1 MKKFQISLIIV
12 VVLYIV
18 SFVTSDTVK
27 NVRAGNRA
35 VVETMG
41 AVEQKSYEN
50 GPVVVF
56 PFISKVVVFNV
67 REQKFEYKMT
77 MKTASMQDV
86 TISGALN
93 YNLNGDQVYRLYE
106 AVGED
111 YRPVIITP
119 LLEGAMNEVIG
130 KQSAEFLV
138 NSQELV
144 REAIVYIVKDQ
155 LDQTQLVNVNDFR
168 MFRPQFDKKF
178 EEAIKDKVV
187 SQQMVEKAKFET
199 QKVEEE
205 AIQMRKKLEAEAYGI
220 NLKSKA
226 MNNPL
231 IVKYEFAKAMG
242 KWEGKLPQTLVV
254 GQNGSVPVLPL
265 GK

>member
-1 MKKFQISLIIV
+1 MKKFRIFLV
-12 VVLYIV
+12 VVLAVYVI
-18 SFVTSDTVK
+18 SFFVANTVK
-27 NVRAGNRA
+27 IVRPGNRA
-35 VVETMG
+35 
-41 AVEQKSYEN
+41 AVEVMGEVQQKSYKN
-50 GPVVVF
+50 GPVIVY

-67 REQKFEYKMT
+67 REQKYEYKMNV
-77 MKTASMQDV
+77 KTSSMQDV

-93 YNLNGDQVYRLYE
+93 YNLNGDEVYRLYE

-119 LLEGAMNEVIG
+119 LLEGAVNEVIG

-144 REAIVYIVKDQ
+144 REAVVYIIKDQ
-155 LDQTQLVNVNDFR
+155 LDQTNLVKVNDFR

-178 EEAIKDKVV
+178 EEAIKDKAVA
-187 SQQMVEKAKFET
+187 QQVFEKAKIET
-199 QKVEEE
+199 MRVEEE
-205 AIQMRKKLEAEAYGI
+205 AIQMKKRLEAEAYGL

-226 MNNPL
+226 MSNPL
-231 IVKYEFAKAMG
+231 IVRYEFAKAMG

-254 GQNGSVPVLPL
+254 GQNGSIPVLPL